1 MQRWLAALLALC
13 MVIGGIAIP
22 ETAKAAT
29 GTTMTLVEASY
40 QNDSTRYLLW
50 LKPDDGRAIVDMG
63 TTSATVVV
71 DGTTYTSAT
80 WVAKGSTSYALALP
94 YDIVQGSGTTTNS
107 AVKTHYVT
115 LKAGSTVGDVT
126 VSQDLYFKVVGGYMT
141 GGECYIEQIDSL
153 PDEMFLRNP
162 TYNASQINWY
172 FMFPDK
178 GNATSITNYQ
188 VYTDVY
194 VDGIKKEAQWYGGE
208 NYWYG
213 LIMNASNLG
222 DSSPS
227 NLSSHHIV
235 LPKGTTVGSMILTR
249 DYHYM
254 TSGSVVKE
262 VTPTDV
268 SLGNTT
274 SYDDT
279 NKQYVINLVPADGR
293 TIFSPALSSKKILI
307 NGVENTEGIA
317 GWEKT
322 SDGYSLKINYAT
334 LDSEATTAASVG
346 KYKITL
352 PAGTFVGNM
361 MLEKDYHIEV
371 NGTSVKV
378 YSNTVT
384 MTFTKGVAQDANKR
398 YIIYLKPTDG
408 REITGLGTNKS
419 AKVLVDGQSKTATWD
434 DYNTELGYALALT
447 YEQIQNASAT
457 ANKYVN
463 THYVTIQAG
472 STVGDVILKENIY
485 LKVIGGNMT
494 GADNDFHIEQVS
506 ELPNEMFLYAVEYND
521 AQKYFAL
528 WFKFP
533 DGRNLANIKKNG
545 AYWNALSTTYIDN
558 SSWTSNWNSGDAS
571 YYYGM
576 KLDYIQL
583 NSSYTSYSQVG
594 EHIFRIPAGTRVGDL
609 VVSEDWYY
617 SIKGAKIKKLEPT
630 TVSLGDGST
639 YDDENKQY
647 VIQIKPDD
655 GRNIIACGRGSTK
668 ISVGDTEVA
677 AGISTWEKATDS
689 YTLRINYDTI
699 VSGATTATSVGKH
712 KITLP
717 KGTYVGDMMLEED
730 YQIEVNGTSVKE
742 YSDTTSTTLSF
753 IDGGYQD
760 QHGRYV
766 VNVKATDVAELELI
780 GNASGTALVNGVETT
795 VGWEGWPTDNTSQTT
810 SYYSITVPYSAIW
823 HSGQTTHGS
832 KQGLSYITIKA
843 GTTIGNITVSEDFHV
858 KIYGGTTT
866 SNDCLIEQVSEVP
879 NYFYAYWN
887 YNSNIVILGFRSND
901 GVTGTSVSNQNGQVF
916 VDGKSVWGTWS
927 GTGSYYEFTM
937 YHSHF
942 DESSNNYANTH
953 IVRIPAGTIGDMTFS
968 QDVYI
973 KMTSSVRE
981 ELVPANVSLGAD
993 SSYNNTNSQYVIR
1006 LKPDDGKTIITPG
1019 ASSTS
1024 VLIDGVEVE
1033 NAISYWDKG
1042 SDNYGACIKYSAIE
1056 SDATLAADIGVHT
1069 ITFPAGTYF
1078 GNRILTE
1085 DFSVCINGES
1095 QISTSSPFSLTSSG
1109 YQDGQPNNNYRY
1121 IFWLKPTDG
1130 RDIVS
1135 LGSTSAT
1142 ILVDGKKV
1150 SNGVSW
1156 VDTSATGGYA
1166 LAVNYSAIESDA
1178 VVSTD
1183 VGEHIITIPKGTI
1196 VGNVAFAEDFMIK
1209 INARDISVYKPPVTV
1224 SYSSGGY
1231 QDGTNG
1237 NYRYIFY
1244 LKPDDGREIVDVGS
1258 PSTTILVDGEEVSSG
1273 ISWFKDTNTYA
1284 LCVKYSSIVSDAT
1297 SHSQIGEH
1305 VLTVPAGTK
1314 VGDVEFAEDL
1324 YIKINNGTITS
1335 DLTRI
1340 TLNCESSETEESNY
1354 LIWLK
1359 VTGADSDLTDVTNS
1373 FIYLDGEKVS
1383 GLSYTAKNDDT
1394 GRYLGFSLPYSVVQ
1408 ENATSADE
1416 VTESHLVKIVKGTLL
1431 NDKIVAQDVAIAL
1444 KGTEVIEVLDADL
1457 IVTLSN
1463 SDKNATVGKN
1473 GLYFN
1478 VSPIDELKYSE
1489 DMSVEYSFIT
1499 NGISVDYIGKPELS
1513 IAKTSE
1519 NEYYVD
1525 LTDYDV
1531 KHDTVITI
1539 VGRVQDGDYC
1549 VEYTKTSFQYKTS
1562 TGWNIYIEPTNTDVT
1577 LTNDTI
1583 NGGADKTGIYV
1594 NATSDPLSALV
1605 YDAND
1610 FFWIDAG
1617 DETET
1622 PVRHGGVHLNGEA
1635 LDNVMLEKKWDG
1647 YYYINLINQVE
1658 TLKAGDIITLEGT
1671 LFVDNNYVAY
1681 HPISF
1686 IRNKDGSFSQY
1697 DKNAEAVPAETVILN
1712 DLYVNLDKQ
1721 STYTIPSTPLVN
1733 GNEVIIIVN
1742 GNETTEYTLTKAGA
1756 YRVKRIM
1763 ENTILADVVSTVGD
1777 ITYEQN
1783 VYMFKTGD
1791 ANLDAS
1797 VSAADIVRMKNNMGK
1812 TGNLVGGASDLN
1824 YDNQANDLD
1833 YDSLIDLLLGR
1844 ITAEEIISIDQS
1856 VIIGAISDTHYL
1868 ANDRDGQNR
1877 INTRKALNYYKSQNA
1892 DVIVFNA
1899 DITDLGEVGAYEKLV
1914 ADIKSVYP
1922 DEATRPKLIFTGD
1935 NHEWY
1940 DAWTVNNHK
1949 PTATFD
1955 ETQQRFYDSLSSL
1968 RPDCT
1973 DNNTH
1978 YKVNGYH
1985 FIGVSSDDMN
1995 GGYAL
2000 YDDTTVDWIEEK
2012 LEAAAADDATGK
2024 KPIFLSIH
2032 QAPKNTVYGSDG
2044 ADHFD
2049 DSETKLTETLAK
2061 YPQLVIITSH
2071 THASLQEEKSIHQG
2085 NYTTLN
2091 TASMHYVGGA
2101 GGTNVSDGLM
2111 SEKYQFAQGLL
2122 IKTNGNTV
2130 DVERCD
2136 FYNDEKI
2143 KDNWIFETSDSTDD
2157 YTKYTDARANDRVA
2171 PTFASGA
2178 SIATKWNSDGTAT
2191 LTFDAATHD
2200 DFVHHYIV
2208 KIYKDG
2214 STTPSTYTYS
2224 SLFYLGLNNMDKTVE
2239 FMVSNLDATKNYRF
2253 EIQAVE
2259 SWGNTSTAISGS
2271 LSAK

>member
-1 MQRWLAALLALC
+1 MKKMKRWLAALLALC

-22 ETAKAAT
+22 EAAKAAT

-40 QNDSTRYLLW
+40 QNDSKRYLLW

-80 WVAKGSTSYALALP
+80 WTAKGTTSYALALP
-94 YDIVQGSGTTTNS
+94 YDIVQGSGTNTNS

-115 LKAGSTVGDVT
+115 LMAGSTVGDVT

-153 PDEMFLRNP
+153 PTDMFLRNP
-162 TYNASQINWY
+162 TYNSNSKKVVWY
-172 FMFPDK
+172 FINPTM
-178 GNATSITNYQ
+178 GNVTSISSVKTN
-188 VYTDVY
+188 VY
-194 VDGIKKEAQWYGGE
+194 VDGTLKSNLATWHCGS
-208 NYWYG
+208 NYYG
-213 LIMNASNLG
+213 LEIAASDLG

-235 LPKGTTVGSMILTR
+235 LPKGTTVGSMNLTR

-293 TIFSPALSSKKILI
+293 TIFAPALSSKKILI

-334 LDSEATTAASVG
+334 LDSEATDAASVG
-346 KYKITL
+346 KYKITI
-352 PAGTFVGNM
+352 PAGTF
-361 MLEKDYHIEV
+361 
-371 NGTSVKV
+371 
-378 YSNTVT
+378 
-384 MTFTKGVAQDANKR
+384 
-398 YIIYLKPTDG
+398 
-408 REITGLGTNKS
+408 
-419 AKVLVDGQSKTATWD
+419 
-434 DYNTELGYALALT
+434 
-447 YEQIQNASAT
+447 
-457 ANKYVN
+457 
-463 THYVTIQAG
+463 
-472 STVGDVILKENIY
+472 
-485 LKVIGGNMT
+485 
-494 GADNDFHIEQVS
+494 
-506 ELPNEMFLYAVEYND
+506 
-521 AQKYFAL
+521 
-528 WFKFP
+528 
-533 DGRNLANIKKNG
+533 
-545 AYWNALSTTYIDN
+545 
-558 SSWTSNWNSGDAS
+558 
-571 YYYGM
+571 
-576 KLDYIQL
+576 
-583 NSSYTSYSQVG
+583 
-594 EHIFRIPAGTRVGDL
+594 
-609 VVSEDWYY
+609 
-617 SIKGAKIKKLEPT
+617 
-630 TVSLGDGST
+630 
-639 YDDENKQY
+639 
-647 VIQIKPDD
+647 
-655 GRNIIACGRGSTK
+655 
-668 ISVGDTEVA
+668 
-677 AGISTWEKATDS
+677 
-689 YTLRINYDTI
+689 
-699 VSGATTATSVGKH
+699 
-712 KITLP
+712 
-717 KGTYVGDMMLEED
+717 VGDMMLEED
-730 YQIEVNGTSVKE
+730 YQIEVSGTSVKE

-760 QHGRYV
+760 QHRRYV

-780 GNASGTALVNGVETT
+780 GNTPGTALVNGVETT
-795 VGWEGWPTDNTSQTT
+795 IGWEGWPVETADQTT
-810 SYYSITVPYSAIW
+810 SYYSITVPYSAVW
-823 HSGQTTHGS
+823 HSDQTTHGS

-843 GTTIGNITVSEDFHV
+843 GTTVGNITLSEDFHV

-879 NYFYAYWN
+879 DYFYSYWN
-887 YNSNIVILGFRSND
+887 FNNNIVILGFRSKD
-901 GVTGTSVSNQNGQVF
+901 GVAGTSVSNQSGQVF

-927 GTGSYYEFTM
+927 GSGAAYEFTM

-942 DESSNNYANTH
+942 NESSNSYANTH

-981 ELVPANVSLGAD
+981 ELVPANVSLGD
-993 SSYNNTNSQYVIR
+993 SSGYNDTNSQYVIR
-1006 LKPDDGKTIITPG
+1006 LTPDDGKTIITPG

-1033 NAISYWDKG
+1033 NAISYWDQG
-1042 SDNYGACIKYSAIE
+1042 SDNYGACIKYNVIE
-1056 SDATLAADIGVHT
+1056 STAEKAADIGLHT

-1095 QISTSSPFSLTSSG
+1095 QISTSSKFALTGSG
-1109 YQDGQPNNNYRY
+1109 YQDGNPNNNYRY

-1150 SNGVSW
+1150 SSGVSW
-1156 VDTSATGGYA
+1156 VDTSATSGYA

-1178 VVSTD
+1178 AVSTD

-1209 INARDISVYKPPVTV
+1209 VNARDISVYKPPVTM
-1224 SYSSGGY
+1224 SYATGGY
-1231 QDGTNG
+1231 QDGNGG

-1244 LKPDDGREIVDVGS
+1244 LRPDDGREIVNIGS
-1258 PSTTILVDGEEVSSG
+1258 PSTTILVDGKEVSSG
-1273 ISWFKDTNTYA
+1273 ISWFKDTSTYA
-1284 LCVKYSSIVSDAT
+1284 LCVKYSAIVSDAT
-1297 SHSQIGEH
+1297 SYSQIGEH

-1324 YIKINNGTITS
+1324 YIKVNNGTIYELSSVTLQHTKTVCGQEGYQMQFTVKGATS
-1335 DLTRI
+1335 AI
-1340 TLNCESSETEESNY
+1340 TQILNAKVSVDGKETN
-1354 LIWLK
+1354 
-1359 VTGADSDLTDVTNS
+1359 DVTYNFEETAES
-1373 FIYLDGEKVS
+1373 GYYIQLSIPYSAVQSGATSAADVTKTHTIQIGKGALLSDMVLKESVDVLVS
-1383 GLSYTAKNDDT
+1383 GKTVTQIRKPNVTVTISGHAD
-1394 GRYLGFSLPYSVVQ
+1394 
-1408 ENATSADE
+1408 NATSGTDGFYFM
-1416 VTESHLVKIVKGTLL
+1416 VTPEDALAYNSDGTVKYTFVKDGITVDGVLKRDVIVKKRGANL
-1431 NDKIVAQDVAIAL
+1431 
-1444 KGTEVIEVLDADL
+1444 
-1457 IVTLSN
+1457 
-1463 SDKNATVGKN
+1463 
-1473 GLYFN
+1473 
-1478 VSPIDELKYSE
+1478 
-1489 DMSVEYSFIT
+1489 
-1499 NGISVDYIGKPELS
+1499 
-1513 IAKTSE
+1513 
-1519 NEYYVD
+1519 YYVD
-1525 LTDYDV
+1525 LSSY
-1531 KHDTVITI
+1531 TVNRDTI
-1539 VGRVQDGDYC
+1539 VGIGGIIQTDEYT
-1549 VEYTKTSFQYKTS
+1549 VEYTQVYFQFKST
-1562 TGWNIYIEPTNTDVT
+1562 TGWSVYIPPTNTEVT
-1577 LTNDTI
+1577 LSNDTI
-1583 NGGADKTGIYV
+1583 NGGENMQGIFM
-1594 NATSDPLSALV
+1594 NASSDPLSNGV
-1605 YDAND
+1605 YASDAFSWD
-1610 FFWIDAG
+1610 STG
-1617 DETET
+1617 DDDDT
-1622 PVRHGGVHLNGEA
+1622 PEQHGGIYLNGSICPTA
-1635 LDNVMLEKKWDG
+1635 TLQKKWDG
-1647 YYYINLINQVE
+1647 YYYIDLSNTEL
-1658 TLKAGDIITLEGT
+1658 TAGDIITLDGT
-1671 LFVDNNYVAY
+1671 LFVDNHYVTY
-1681 HPISF
+1681 NPISY

-1697 DKNAEAVPAETVILN
+1697 DANAEAVPAETVKLN
-1712 DLYVNLDKQ
+1712 ALYVNLDKQ
-1721 STYTIPSTPLVN
+1721 SAYTIPSTPLVTGNKVTIMVN
-1733 GNEVIIIVN
+1733 GNEV
-1742 GNETTEYTLTKAGA
+1742 TEYTLTKAGI
-1756 YRVKRIM
+1756 YKVQRIM

-1783 VYMFKTGD
+1783 VYMFRTGD

-1797 VSAADIVRMKNNMGK
+1797 VSVKDIVRMKKNIGK
-1812 TGNLVGGASDLN
+1812 TENLVGGASDLN
-1824 YDNQANDLD
+1824 YDNKLNDLD
-1833 YDSLIDLLLGR
+1833 YDLLVDLILER
-1844 ITAEEIISIDQS
+1844 TTAEEIISADQS
-1856 VIIGAISDTHYL
+1856 VVIGAISDTHYL

-1892 DVIVFNA
+1892 DVIIFNA

-1914 ADIKSVYP
+1914 ADITSVYP

-1940 DAWTVNNHK
+1940 DAWTVNNHT

-1955 ETQQRFYDSLSSL
+1955 QTQQRFYDGLSSL

-1978 YKVNGYH
+1978 YEVNGYH

-2000 YDDTTVDWIEEK
+2000 YDDTTVDWIEK
-2012 LEAAAADDATGK
+2012 TLDAAAKDDATGK

-2071 THASLQEEKSIHQG
+2071 THASLQDERSIHQG

-2143 KDNWIFETSDSTDD
+2143 KDNWTFETSDSTDD

-2171 PTFASGA
+2171 PTFALGA
-2178 SIATKWNSDGTAT
+2178 SISATWANDNTAT
-2191 LTFDAATHD
+2191 LTFEAATHD

-2208 KIYKDG
+2208 KVYKDG

-2224 SLFYLGLNNMDKTVE
+2224 SFFYLGLNNMDKTVE
-2239 FMVSNLDATKNYRF
+2239 FTLSTLDATKNYRF

-2259 SWGNTSTAISGS
+2259 SWGNTSTAISGE
-2271 LSAK
+2271 LSAKTE